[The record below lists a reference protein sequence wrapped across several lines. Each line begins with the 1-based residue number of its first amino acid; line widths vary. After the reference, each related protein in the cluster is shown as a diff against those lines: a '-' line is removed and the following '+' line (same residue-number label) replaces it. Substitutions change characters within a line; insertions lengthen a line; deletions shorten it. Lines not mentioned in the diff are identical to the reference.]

1 MNKKE
6 IESLIDS
13 KIRQHELRVAVLSGI
28 LGLAL
33 TAGIFHAIALLNYAR
48 LG

>member
-1 MNKKE
+1 MNQEE

-13 KIRQHELRVAVLSGI
+13 KIRQHEIRVAVLSGI

-33 TAGIFHAIALLNYAR
+33 TAGTFHAIYLLNYAR

>member
-1 MNKKE
+1 MNRKE

-13 KIRQHELRVAVLSGI
+13 KIRLHELRVAVLSGI

-33 TAGIFHAIALLNYAR
+33 MAGTFHAIGLLNHAR
-48 LG
+48 HQ

>member
-1 MNKKE
+1 MNQKE
-6 IESLIDS
+6 VESLIDS
-13 KIRQHELRVAVLSGI
+13 KIRQHEIRVAVLSGI

-33 TAGIFHAIALLNYAR
+33 TAGTFHAIFLLKHAC